1 MALGG
6 IMFEGVP
13 VKDSAV
19 TDIACAALHDLKI
32 GNTTP
37 TTHHAL
43 VGREQAKLEQNNILA
58 QAQWHIAIQK
68 IALQAGGLKIL
79 EGQDTCNVRPCNQ
92 WYKIFKWISDE
103 ASFDDDWNFR

>member
-92 WYKIFKWISDE
+92 SYKIFK
-103 ASFDDDWNFR
+103 

>member
-32 GNTTP
+32 GDTTP

-58 QAQWHIAIQK
+58 QAQWPIAIRK
-68 IALQAGGLKIL
+68 L
-79 EGQDTCNVRPCNQ
+79 PC
-92 WYKIFKWISDE
+92 KLAD
-103 ASFDDDWNFR
+103 